1 MLRNVSASLPSEWCE
16 ELAGPQ
22 ASAGSWSSPAPWP
35 GRTCSGSAS
44 RVDACK
50 GPGVQDPALLPA
62 PSASTALTAPA
73 TFITYTPHRCHTF
86 PLNLYLPFPVSRGG
100 RSAPVSLVRVCSAAL
115 TGPSVQGLDSHG
127 SGFRTKWLLSQK
139 MGDNFH
145 SKNAPFFC
153 FYCLLL
159 PLVLITEILRIP
171 CRYLCSLFSLSLN
184 SSVERGF
191 TEGIS

>member
-1 MLRNVSASLPSEWCE
+1 MLVL
-16 ELAGPQ
+16 LYPQ
-22 ASAGSWSSPAPWP
+22 NGAKSWLVHRPAQVP
-35 GRTCSGSAS
+35 GRPRRPGRAWPAL
-44 RVDACK
+44 V
-50 GPGVQDPALLPA
+50 PLHGVQDPALLPA